1 VGLLVVVLLVALVV
15 GRWLGGR
22 LDRLAGLP
30 FRSLR
35 LLLSAAVVQLGG
47 FLVSNVLPVA
57 WPVALAVSAV
67 FIGVFLA
74 RNYHIMGVPLAASAM
89 MLNALVVVVNGAMPV
104 SLHAATRAGIP
115 AEQLDVDQNPR
126 KEAATGDTLLPW
138 LGRVVPVALP
148 VHREVAT
155 PGDLLLAA
163 GLGLL
168 VVSGMRRRDPPDPSF
183 ANNNAMDD
191 PMGVWGGQI
200 LSEPR
205 KRPNTLDSDSTTLG
219 SYS

>member
-1 VGLLVVVLLVALVV
+1 L
-15 GRWLGGR
+15 LGGR

-35 LLLSAAVVQLGG
+35 LLLSAAVVQLVG

-57 WPVALAVSAV
+57 WPVALAISAI

-89 MLNALVVVVNGAMPV
+89 LLNALVVVVNGAMPV
-104 SLHAATRAGIP
+104 SLHAAARAGIP
-115 AEQLDVDQNPR
+115 ADQLDVAQNPR

-148 VHREVAT
+148 VHREIAT

-168 VVSGMRRRDPPDPSF
+168 VVSGMRRGNPRDPADP
-183 ANNNAMDD
+183 ANVSAANHSTDHT
-191 PMGVWGGQI
+191 MGVWGGQI